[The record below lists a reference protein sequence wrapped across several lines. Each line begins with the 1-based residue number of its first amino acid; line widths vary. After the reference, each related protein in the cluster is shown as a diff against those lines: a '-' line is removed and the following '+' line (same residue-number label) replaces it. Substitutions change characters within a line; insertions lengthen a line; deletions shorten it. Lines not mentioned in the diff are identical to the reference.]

1 MEFWE
6 KVVKNLEEGA
16 TSVSE
21 KAGEWFKIGAEKVR
35 EGAEIVSDKAKDVTQ
50 FTKLKWTEHNVH
62 SQLKAAFMEI
72 GDFVVTNWAN
82 SSALS
87 PAGELAEK
95 VQKVTTLKSELE
107 RVEKE
112 ITEVTETLSK
122 RNVKEMEKDL
132 EEGGGTIKQVVIS
145 AKTKVCGKKIK
156 EVEFP
161 KDSLIGTIVREEQVL
176 IPDGDTEFLP
186 EDKVTIL
193 GKKEAVLDV
202 VTLLTETV

>member
-6 KVVKNLEEGA
+6 KIVKDLEAGA
-16 TSVSE
+16 TSLSE
-21 KAGEWFKIGAEKVR
+21 KAGEWLKVGAEKVR
-35 EGAEIVSDKAKDVTQ
+35 EGAEIVSEKAKDVTQ
-50 FTKLKWTEHNVH
+50 FTKLKWTEHNIH

-82 SSALS
+82 QAAFS
-87 PAGELAEK
+87 PESGLAEK
-95 VQKVTTLKSELE
+95 IQKVTALKTELE

-112 ITEVTETLSK
+112 IVEITETLSK
-122 RNVKEMEKDL
+122 RDVKEMEKDL

-145 AKTKVCGKKIK
+145 AKAKVCGKKIK

-161 KDSLIGTIVREEQVL
+161 KDALIGTLVRNDQVL
-176 IPDGDTEFLP
+176 IPKGDTEFLP

-193 GKKEAVLDV
+193 GKKEAVLEV
-202 VTLLTETV
+202 ARLLTE